1 MSGIHFKI
9 DAETVRTIAE
19 EWRREQVRR
28 EEAEKRKQDLILQTF
43 APYVPM
49 LVNVLVGDKPVERD
63 PLIGAFL
70 NSISAEQ
77 LAKITPLLT
86 NEQMVMMMQLVDQYI
101 PPETKPQEDGKPEE
115 SGDKKE
121 PN

>member
-28 EEAEKRKQDLILQTF
+28 EEAEKRRQDFLFQTF
-43 APYVPM
+43 APYAPM
-49 LVNVLVGDKPVERD
+49 LINLFTDNKPVERD
-63 PLIGAFL
+63 PLIGAFV

-101 PPETKPQEDGKPEE
+101 PPETKPQEDAKPEE

-121 PN
+121 QN